1 MYPSNPIRLSLA
13 QLPTPLQLLERTSA
27 VLGGP
32 RIWVKRDDLTGSVL
46 TGNKVRKLE
55 YLVADALSQ
64 SAQVL
69 ITSGGI
75 QSNHC
80 RATALVAAQ
89 QGLQSHLVM
98 RGESSG
104 TADGNLLLDQLA
116 GASISCYPAAE
127 YQARL
132 PDLYRYWQEEYARQS
147 LNAYVI
153 PTGGSNAVGVW
164 GYLEAAREM
173 DEQFHQFGIEPDHVI
188 CASGSGGTQAGLS
201 LGFALRRPQL
211 SVLGFA
217 VCDDEAYF
225 NHKVAADIRAWC
237 TRYQPEFS
245 AEQVGILTSDRY
257 IGPGYGQAEPA
268 VYDTIAWLAR
278 TEGLVLD
285 PVYTGKAFHG
295 LVSEIRQGRFRD
307 SKDIIFMHT
316 GGVFGVF
323 PHRDNFKFP

>member
-1 MYPSNPIRLSLA
+1 MYPSNPTRLSLA
-13 QLPTPLQLLERTSA
+13 LLPTPLQLLERTSA
-27 VLGGP
+27 SLGGP

-69 ITSGGI
+69 ITSGGL

-89 QGLQSHLVM
+89 QGLQSHLIL
-98 RGESSG
+98 RGARSDP
-104 TADGNLLLDQLA
+104 ADGNLLLDQLA
-116 GASISCYPAAE
+116 GAAISCYPAAE

-132 PDLYRYWQEEYARQS
+132 LDLYRHWQQEYTRRG
-147 LNAYVI
+147 LNAYLI

-173 DEQFHQFGIEPDHVI
+173 DEQFRQLNIAPDHVI

-201 LGFALRRPQL
+201 LGFSLLRPQL

-225 NHKVAADIRAWC
+225 TRKVTEDIHAWC
-237 TRYQPEFS
+237 ARYQPELS
-245 AEQVGILTSDRY
+245 VDKIRILSNDRY
-257 IGPGYGQAEPA
+257 IGPGYGQAEA
-268 VYDTIAWLAR
+268 EVYDTIARLAR

-295 LVSEIRQGRFRD
+295 LLSEIRQGRFRH
-307 SKDIIFMHT
+307 SKDVVFMHT

-323 PHRDNFKFP
+323 PHRHKFR